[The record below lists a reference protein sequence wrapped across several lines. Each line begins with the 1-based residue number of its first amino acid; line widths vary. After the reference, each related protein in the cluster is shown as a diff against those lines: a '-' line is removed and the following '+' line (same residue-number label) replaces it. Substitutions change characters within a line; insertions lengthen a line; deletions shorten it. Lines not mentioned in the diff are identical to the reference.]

1 MPTPARLRRVLLV
14 LLAAVATGG
23 LAACGGAQ
31 ATGSGSG
38 SPAPEGPVTLRLGY
52 FPNLTHAVAMVGVEK
67 GYLTQALGSTVTL
80 KTQTFNAGPAA
91 VEAIFGGALDIAYVG
106 PNPAINAYSKSKGS
120 LVRIVAGAASG
131 GAALVVRKA
140 AGITSAEQLRG
151 RKLASPQLGNTQDVA
166 LRSYLAAHGIHVD
179 AQGGGDAT
187 ITSTDNATIL
197 QLFKAGSIDAA
208 WMPEPWVTRLVSEAA
223 GAVLVDERSLWPNG
237 QFPTTEVLV
246 TTQFLNAH
254 PLTVQHFLEGHLAS
268 LQWLQ
273 ANPAAGQSAVN
284 DALLKLTQK
293 KLDTT
298 ELATAWQNLQFTL
311 DPLPAALA
319 KQAAAAHD
327 AGLVASTDLHGIMD
341 LRILN
346 SVLRSKGLAT
356 FSSGGYGSQ

>member
-1 MPTPARLRRVLLV
+1 MPTPARRRRTLLV

-23 LAACGGAQ
+23 LAACGNAQ
-31 ATGSGSG
+31 ATGGAG
-38 SPAPEGPVTLRLGY
+38 GGPVTVRLGY
-52 FPNLTHAVAMVGVEK
+52 FPNLTHAVALVGVEK
-67 GYLTQALGSTVTL
+67 GYFAQALGSSVTL

-131 GAALVVRKA
+131 GAALVVRKG
-140 AGITSAEQLRG
+140 AGIAGAGDLRG
-151 RKLASPQLGNTQDVA
+151 KKLASPQLGNTQDVA
-166 LRSYLAAHGIHVD
+166 LRSYLSANGIHVD
-179 AQGGGDAT
+179 AQGAGDAT

-208 WMPEPWVTRLVSEAA
+208 WMPEPWVTRLVSEAR
-223 GAVLVDERSLWPNG
+223 GSVLVDERTLWPNG
-237 QFPTTEVLV
+237 QFPTTELLV
-246 TTQFLNAH
+246 TTQFLTAH
-254 PLTVQHFLEGHLAS
+254 PATVQRFVEGHITS

-273 ANPAAGQSAVN
+273 ANPAAAQTAVN

-298 ELATAWQNLQFTL
+298 ELATAWQNLQFTV

-319 KQAAAAHD
+319 KQASAAHD
-327 AGLVASTDLHGIMD
+327 SGLVASTDLHGIMD
-341 LRILN
+341 LGILN
-346 SVLRSKGLAT
+346 TVLRSKGLAT
-356 FSSGGYGSQ
+356 ISSGGYGPQ